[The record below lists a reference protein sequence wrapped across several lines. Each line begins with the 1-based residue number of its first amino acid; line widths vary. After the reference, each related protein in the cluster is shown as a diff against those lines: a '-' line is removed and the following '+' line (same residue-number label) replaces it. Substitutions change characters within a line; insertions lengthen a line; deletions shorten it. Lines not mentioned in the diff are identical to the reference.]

1 MTSLFKNIHIRST
14 IGAKILRMLSLC
26 SKHLLMESHFFFFNV
41 LSPIWSLLFKFKQK
55 RLRFVFR
62 LLLKSICQYKTLT
75 LVLIFLTTY
84 EVTASLNKSS
94 SSLQPRY
101 VTARYCLTN
110 EKINKP
116 RNY

>member
-26 SKHLLMESHFFFFNV
+26 SKHLLMESDFFFNV